1 MANLMSKLSRGAGKT
16 DGRGSNRDFGLEKK
30 AGSLGDATK
39 RKLLAAAPFLLLS
52 PSLAAQPS
60 REPIAVRKLHS
71 FGIRVRDVQ
80 ASVRFYQRVFGA
92 PIQARQG
99 DSVFLRIGAGPRF
112 FSISPVLPGERPG
125 FSHIGLSVM
134 DFSLDR
140 VSQQLEQFGVGPS
153 SKPTSGSPPL
163 AHAMKYWVDQRF
175 ADQGGA
181 VAGTKE
187 LYFKDIEGITYQLG
201 PMDHCGG
208 SGSLGGA
215 CQQPEASPDSGLFEL
230 TDLSHFTTYLA
241 NKDRANDFYTRAFGK
256 QFQAYQGD
264 SFPLIGVGDGLQFLM
279 YVGGVDESKPTR
291 PGRIDHACFNMTNFS
306 VARILDGLSAM
317 GLSAR
322 QEPTNTGPLMHWV
335 SMRMP
340 ARGGVEGGT
349 PEVYFSDPDGI
360 AIQLQDETYCGGGGY
375 LGDSCPAL

>member
-1 MANLMSKLSRGAGKT
+1 MSKPLWKYSKIMNTSSDKEIHTNARGNSEAKP
-16 DGRGSNRDFGLEKK
+16 RL
-30 AGSLGDATK
+30 DATR
-39 RKLLAAAPFLLLS
+39 RKLLLAAPFAFVS
-52 PSLAAQPS
+52 PMLAAQTNS
-60 REPIAVRKLHS
+60 LPIAVRKLHS

-99 DSVFLRIGAGPRF
+99 DSVFLRIGEGPRF
-112 FSISPVLPGERPG
+112 FSISPLQPGEQPG
-125 FSHIGLSVM
+125 ISHIGLSVM
-134 DFSLDR
+134 DFSINE
-140 VSQQLEQFGVGPS
+140 VSRQLEQFGVNEGS
-153 SKPTSGSPPL
+153 IPTANSRPL
-163 AHAMKYWVDQRF
+163 AHAMQYWIDRRF
-175 ADQGGA
+175 ADRGGA
-181 VAGTKE
+181 AAGTRE
-187 LYFKDIEGITYQLG
+187 LYFQDREGINYQLG

-208 SGSLGGA
+208 SGSLGEA
-215 CQQPEASPDSGLFEL
+215 CQQLEASPMSGLFEL
-230 TDLSHFTTYLA
+230 TDLSHFTTFLA
-241 NKDRANDFYTRAFGK
+241 NKDRANEFYTRAFGK

-279 YVGGVDESKPTR
+279 YVGGVDETPPTR

-306 VARILDGLSAM
+306 VSRILDELSAM

-322 QEPTNTGPLMHWV
+322 EDANNTGPLMHWV

-360 AIQLQDETYCGGGGY
+360 RIQLQDESYCGGGGY